1 MNGQSLDMEDIMRS
15 TVLFRV
21 LLVVVVVIATRP
33 CLANVKNDFH
43 ETNGGNIC
51 NYTAQVS
58 RGGLG
63 GGGVGVS
70 EKNSSGMLLG
80 ERKFSG
86 GNGGKGGGGGGNG
99 KGGGNGGGSG
109 KGGHEGRKR
118 RGGGGSG
125 GGGGG
130 GNGQGHGGGGGGHG
144 WGGGSGSGGG
154 GGGGGGSGEGWGR
167 DRASRNSE
175 RSYQYKNV

>member
-1 MNGQSLDMEDIMRS
+1 M
-15 TVLFRV
+15 
-21 LLVVVVVIATRP
+21 VVVVIATRP

-86 GNGGKGGGGGGNG
+86 GKM
-99 KGGGNGGGSG
+99 SG
-109 KGGHEGRKR
+109 HNALIRYDIG
-118 RGGGGSG
+118 
-125 GGGGG
+125 
-130 GNGQGHGGGGGGHG
+130 
-144 WGGGSGSGGG
+144 
-154 GGGGGGSGEGWGR
+154 
-167 DRASRNSE
+167 A
-175 RSYQYKNV
+175 YVFILIA

>member
-1 MNGQSLDMEDIMRS
+1 MRS

-86 GNGGKGGGGGGNG
+86 GNGGKGGGGGSGNVKCWVWG
-99 KGGGNGGGSG
+99 CEKKLEKRSEIRSSNSKG
-109 KGGHEGRKR
+109 
-118 RGGGGSG
+118 
-125 GGGGG
+125 
-130 GNGQGHGGGGGGHG
+130 
-144 WGGGSGSGGG
+144 
-154 GGGGGGSGEGWGR
+154 
-167 DRASRNSE
+167 
-175 RSYQYKNV
+175 

>member
-1 MNGQSLDMEDIMRS
+1 MIKASRVRPIPENAMRS

-86 GNGGKGGGGGGNG
+86 GNGGKGGGGDRDGYRGGPRG
-99 KGGGNGGGSG
+99 GPGGDFGGDKGGAPADYRPSFGVISLSL
-109 KGGHEGRKR
+109 HFLCCCLL
-118 RGGGGSG
+118 
-125 GGGGG
+125 
-130 GNGQGHGGGGGGHG
+130 
-144 WGGGSGSGGG
+144 
-154 GGGGGGSGEGWGR
+154 
-167 DRASRNSE
+167 
-175 RSYQYKNV
+175 

>member
-86 GNGGKGGGGGGNG
+86 GNGGKGGGGETAGTFLC
-99 KGGGNGGGSG
+99 
-109 KGGHEGRKR
+109 
-118 RGGGGSG
+118 
-125 GGGGG
+125 
-130 GNGQGHGGGGGGHG
+130 
-144 WGGGSGSGGG
+144 
-154 GGGGGGSGEGWGR
+154 
-167 DRASRNSE
+167 RNTVYVRINSIIY
-175 RSYQYKNV
+175 RL

>member
-70 EKNSSGMLLG
+70 DSAFFFYFLFLRFFDSLFFADS
-80 ERKFSG
+80 FSFPPF
-86 GNGGKGGGGGGNG
+86 
-99 KGGGNGGGSG
+99 
-109 KGGHEGRKR
+109 
-118 RGGGGSG
+118 
-125 GGGGG
+125 
-130 GNGQGHGGGGGGHG
+130 HGLF
-144 WGGGSGSGGG
+144 
-154 GGGGGGSGEGWGR
+154 
-167 DRASRNSE
+167 
-175 RSYQYKNV
+175 SYFHVRHVILA